1 MADKYGITLQERI
14 IAEKNGISYM
24 TLRRRIANYG
34 WDKEKAINTPLQN
47 NGTVK
52 RFMEIAESNGISK
65 YTFRMRIYKL
75 GWSLKKAST
84 EPVREKYRGVKA

>member
-34 WDKEKAINTPLQN
+34 WDKEKAINTPLKHD
-47 NGTVK
+47 GTVK
-52 RFMEIAESNGISK
+52 RFMEQAVKNGISK
-65 YTFRMRIYKL
+65 HTFRNRVYGL
-75 GWSLKKAST
+75 NWSLLKAST
-84 EPVREKYRGVKA
+84 EPAKKKYRGVKA

>member
-34 WDKEKAINTPLQN
+34 WDKEKAITKKPLER
-47 NGTVK
+47 K
-52 RFMEIAESNGISK
+52 ISK
-65 YTFRMRIYKL
+65 
-75 GWSLKKAST
+75 
-84 EPVREKYRGVKA
+84 E